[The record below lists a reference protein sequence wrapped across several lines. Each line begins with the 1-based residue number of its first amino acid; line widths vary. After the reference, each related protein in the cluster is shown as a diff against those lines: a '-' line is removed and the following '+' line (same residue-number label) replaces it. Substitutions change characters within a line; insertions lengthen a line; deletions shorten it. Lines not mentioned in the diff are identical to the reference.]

1 MRLSRL
7 LFFLSLVL
15 LAALPAHAQAPAAA
29 PGSPFQV
36 AVPVADTSE
45 TQRDLAFSTALG
57 QVIARVSGGQ
67 DLRDK
72 AGYADAIKQ
81 AGGLV
86 QQYQYQ
92 RGEANTLSLQIT
104 FDASAVQRLI
114 GKLGV
119 PAAGLKPPLLAL
131 VQGTDGA
138 LLGKDALTALAQS
151 AAARG
156 YVIAYPA
163 SGATPDLAKL
173 GAADSAALAEVTQ
186 QYRTGLVLLGTLK
199 GASADW
205 TLVAGGQAQHWTAQ
219 GTGSSALLSAAGNA
233 AADRLGQQLNAIG
246 GNVNSGN
253 VWVSGLKSAM
263 DYANLQALLRADP
276 SVSQVITMA
285 AQGDGML
292 FAIKS
297 SLPIVTLAAN
307 LAAGGRVLQGPAHSG
322 ADVSLRWLH

>member
-1 MRLSRL
+1 MRLSRF
-7 LFFLSLVL
+7 LFLLSLAL
-15 LAALPAHAQAPAAA
+15 LAALPAHAQVPAT
-29 PGSPFQV
+29 GSPYQV
-36 AVPVADTSE
+36 TVPVADTSE
-45 TQRDLAFSTALG
+45 MQRDLAFGTALG

-92 RGEANTLSLQIT
+92 RGAANTLSLQAT
-104 FDASAVQRLI
+104 FDSSSVQRLI

-131 VQGTDGA
+131 VQGADGG
-138 LLGKDALTALAQS
+138 LLGKEALATLTQS

-156 YVIAYPA
+156 YVIAYPSA
-163 SGATPDLAKL
+163 GATPDLAKL
-173 GAADSAALAEVTQ
+173 GSADPAALAAITQ

-199 GASADW
+199 GGSADW
-205 TLVAGGQAQHWTAQ
+205 TLISGGQAQHWTAQ
-219 GTGSSALLSAAGNA
+219 GAGSSALLAAAGNA

-253 VWVSGLKSAM
+253 LWVSGLKSAM
-263 DYANLQALLRADP
+263 DYANLQAVLRADP

-292 FAIKS
+292 FAIKT
-297 SLPIVTLAAN
+297 SLPISTLAAN
-307 LAAGGRVLQGPAHSG
+307 LAAGGRMLQGPAHAG
-322 ADVSLRWLH
+322 ADASLRWLH

>member
-1 MRLSRL
+1 MRLSRF
-7 LFFLSLVL
+7 LFLLSLAL
-15 LAALPAHAQAPAAA
+15 LAALPAHAQVPA
-29 PGSPFQV
+29 PGSPYQV
-36 AVPVADTSE
+36 TVPVADTSE

-81 AGGLV
+81 ASGLV

-92 RGEANTLSLQIT
+92 RGDAHTLSLQTT
-104 FDASAVQRLI
+104 FDSSAVQRLI

-119 PAAGLKPPLLAL
+119 SAAGLKPPLLAL
-131 VQGTDGA
+131 VQGGDGT
-138 LLGKDALTALAQS
+138 LLGKDALGALTQS

-156 YVIAYPA
+156 YVIAYP

-173 GAADSAALAEVTQ
+173 GAADPAVLAAITK

-199 GASADW
+199 GGSAEW
-205 TLVAGGQAQHWTAQ
+205 TLVSGGQAQHWTAQ
-219 GTGSSALLSAAGNA
+219 GASSSALLGAAGNA

-253 VWVSGLKSAM
+253 LWVSGLKSAM
-263 DYANLQALLRADP
+263 DYANLQAVLRADP
-276 SVSQVITMA
+276 SVSQVTTMS

-292 FAIKS
+292 FAIKT
-297 SLPIVTLAAN
+297 SLPITTLAAN
-307 LAAGGRVLQGPAHSG
+307 LAAGGRMLQGTAHDG
-322 ADVSLRWLH
+322 ADASLRWLH